1 MPTPQEKQ
9 KLKDAALVECNK
21 KVGAAYDEC
30 EKKTAP
36 AYEERTKKLD
46 AADADPG
53 STALYLW
60 MVFVAILL
68 EATHFLSASKISLF
82 SALDVPSPK
91 PPKPKKNATRT
102 QPGAKARQLT

>member
-46 AADADPG
+46 AADAEYKKRLAEINAMPD
-53 STALYLW
+53 
-60 MVFVAILL
+60 
-68 EATHFLSASKISLF
+68 
-82 SALDVPSPK
+82 DVPK
-91 PPKPKKNATRT
+91 EIT
-102 QPGAKARQLT
+102 QDGHRYKLVEE